1 MEKAAINLA
10 MIPSLFAKLVIDKE
24 NVLIV
29 LINPILVII
38 VIKLAITVLIKN
50 VIWMEYVMIILVI
63 VRINK
68 IMEVFA
74 MIVVQI

>member
-10 MIPSLFAKLVIDKE
+10 VIPSLFAKLVIDKE